1 MNKRLVRFS
10 ISAAAVLVLAA
21 GCSSGTGAPAG
32 VPSNASSPSISSPMD
47 HSPSGTHAATPVA
60 APSPDTTQAAE
71 LRAALTS
78 LLNDHV
84 WLAGNALDT
93 AVKKKGNLKDP
104 QVVGAVKALDANSV
118 ALSKAIGS
126 VYPDA
131 EKPFLA
137 SWRQHIGFFVN
148 YTLGKATKNDKQVA
162 KAKSDLDKYRTS
174 FGELI
179 NSVVPELPADAV
191 AEELKPHVASLFTA
205 IDASVAGKPDYQT
218 KLSMAAGHML
228 MTADVLA
235 GGIAKNKGLE
245 GDVDGTASTVRATLT
260 QQLQDHVWLAGN
272 AIDTALYK
280 KGNLKD
286 PQVAGAVKALDENS
300 VALAKTVGSVYPDA
314 EKPFLASWRQHIG
327 FFVNYTLGKA
337 TKNEKQAAKAKAD
350 LNKYR
355 TSFGQLINSVI
366 PELPA
371 DAVAKELVP
380 HVNTLIAAID
390 ADIAG
395 KADYQSKLTAA
406 ADHMPMTAA
415 ILASGI
421 VANKKIES

>member
-32 VPSNASSPSISSPMD
+32 VPSNASSPSASSSMQHSSSST
-47 HSPSGTHAATPVA
+47 HSPTTTAMA
-60 APSPDTTQAAE
+60 PDTTQAAE

-93 AVKKKGNLKDP
+93 AVKKKGDLKDP

-162 KAKSDLDKYRTS
+162 KAKADLDKYRTS

-191 AEELKPHVASLFTA
+191 AEELKPHVASMYAA

-218 KLSMAAGHML
+218 KLTMAADHML
-228 MTADVLA
+228 MTAEVLA
-235 GGIAKNKGLE
+235 GGIAQNKSLE

-280 KGNLKD
+280 KGYLND

-300 VALAKTVGSVYPDA
+300 VALAKTVGSVYPEA

-355 TSFGQLINSVI
+355 TSFGELINSVI

-371 DAVAKELVP
+371 DAVAEELVP
-380 HVNTLIAAID
+380 HVDTLIAAID

-421 VANKKIES
+421 VANKNIES

>member
-1 MNKRLVRFS
+1 MNKRFARFS

-21 GCSSGTGAPAG
+21 GCSSGTGSPAG
-32 VPSNASSPSISSPMD
+32 MPGPETAPSSVPSASMT
-47 HSPSGTHAATPVA
+47 HSPSHSPTTTSTAPDATEAAA
-60 APSPDTTQAAE
+60 
-71 LRAALTS
+71 LRATLTS
-78 LLNDHV
+78 LLSDHV

-93 AVKKKGNLKDP
+93 AVQRKGDLKDP

-118 ALSKAIGS
+118 ALAKAVGS

-148 YTLGKATKNDKQVA
+148 YTLGKATKDDKRVA
-162 KAKSDLDKYRTS
+162 KAKADLDNYRTS

-191 AEELKPHVASLFTA
+191 VEELKPHVNSLYAA

-218 KLSMAAGHML
+218 KLSMAANHMA
-228 MTADVLA
+228 MTAEILA

-245 GDVDGTASTVRATLT
+245 GDVDGVAATVRAALT
-260 QQLQDHVWLAGN
+260 SQLSAHVWLAGN
-272 AIDTALYK
+272 ALDTAVQK
-280 KGNLKD
+280 KGDLKD
-286 PQVAGAVKALDENS
+286 PKVVRAVKALDANS

-337 TKNEKQAAKAKAD
+337 TKDDKQVAKAKTD
-350 LNKYR
+350 LDNYR
-355 TSFGQLINSVI
+355 TSFGELINSVI

-371 DAVAKELVP
+371 DAVAEELSP
-380 HVNTLIAAID
+380 HVDTLFAAID
-390 ADIAG
+390 ASVAG
-395 KADYQSKLTAA
+395 KPDYQTKLTKAA
-406 ADHMPMTAA
+406 NHMPMTAA
-415 ILASGI
+415 ILTSGI
-421 VANKKIES
+421 VANKKIDS

>member
-1 MNKRLVRFS
+1 MNKRFARFS

-21 GCSSGTGAPAG
+21 GCGSGTSSPAG
-32 VPSNASSPSISSPMD
+32 MPGPETAPSSVPSVSMT
-47 HSPSGTHAATPVA
+47 HSPSHSPTTTSTAPDATEAAA
-60 APSPDTTQAAE
+60 
-71 LRAALTS
+71 LRATLTS
-78 LLNDHV
+78 LLSDHV

-93 AVKKKGNLKDP
+93 AVQKKGDLKDP

-118 ALSKAIGS
+118 ALSKAVGS

-148 YTLGKATKNDKQVA
+148 YTLGKATKDDKQVA
-162 KAKSDLDKYRTS
+162 KAKADLDNYRTS

-191 AEELKPHVASLFTA
+191 AEELKPHVDTLFAA

-218 KLSMAAGHML
+218 KLSMAADHMA
-228 MTADVLA
+228 MTAEILA

-245 GDVDGTASTVRATLT
+245 GDVDGMAATVRATLT
-260 QQLQDHVWLAGN
+260 SQLSAHVWLAGN
-272 AIDTALYK
+272 ALDTAVQK
-280 KGNLKD
+280 KGDLKD
-286 PQVAGAVKALDENS
+286 PQVVGAVKALDANS

-337 TKNEKQAAKAKAD
+337 TKDDKQIAKAKAD
-350 LNKYR
+350 LDNYR
-355 TSFGQLINSVI
+355 TSFGELINSVI

-371 DAVAKELVP
+371 DAVADELKP
-380 HVNTLIAAID
+380 HVDTLFAAID
-390 ADIAG
+390 ASVAG
-395 KADYQSKLTAA
+395 KPDYQAKLTAA
-406 ADHMPMTAA
+406 AAHMPMTAA
-415 ILASGI
+415 VLTSGI
-421 VANKKIES
+421 VANKKIAS

>member
-10 ISAAAVLVLAA
+10 ISAAAVLVIAA
-21 GCSSGTGAPAG
+21 GCSSGNGAPAG
-32 VPSNASSPSISSPMD
+32 VPSNATSPSSSSSMATHPSS
-47 HSPSGTHAATPVA
+47 HSPTTTAAD
-60 APSPDTTQAAE
+60 PDTTEAAQ

-93 AVKKKGNLKDP
+93 AVKKKGDLKDP
-104 QVVGAVKALDANSV
+104 HVVGAVKALDANSV

-148 YTLGKATKNDKQVA
+148 YTLGKATKNDKQIA
-162 KAKSDLDKYRTS
+162 KAKADLDKYRTS

-191 AEELKPHVASLFTA
+191 AEELKPHVASLYAA
-205 IDASVAGKPDYQT
+205 IDASVAGKPDYQA
-218 KLSMAAGHML
+218 KLTMAAGHML

-235 GGIAKNKGLE
+235 GGIAQNKGLE

-272 AIDTALYK
+272 AIDTALSK

-286 PQVAGAVKALDENS
+286 PQVVGAVKALDANS

-327 FFVNYTLGKA
+327 FFVSYTLGKA

-350 LNKYR
+350 LNNYR
-355 TSFGQLINSVI
+355 TSFGELINSVI
-366 PELPA
+366 PQLPA

-380 HVNTLIAAID
+380 HVDTLIAAID

-395 KADYQSKLTAA
+395 KADYQSKLTVA

-415 ILASGI
+415 ILTSGI

>member
-1 MNKRLVRFS
+1 
-10 ISAAAVLVLAA
+10 
-21 GCSSGTGAPAG
+21 
-32 VPSNASSPSISSPMD
+32 MD
-47 HSPSGTHAATPVA
+47 HSASGTHAATPVSD
-60 APSPDTTQAAE
+60 PSPDTTQAAE

-93 AVKKKGNLKDP
+93 AVKKKGDLKNP

-118 ALSKAIGS
+118 ALSKAI
-126 VYPDA
+126 
-131 EKPFLA
+131 
-137 SWRQHIGFFVN
+137 
-148 YTLGKATKNDKQVA
+148 
-162 KAKSDLDKYRTS
+162 
-174 FGELI
+174 
-179 NSVVPELPADAV
+179 
-191 AEELKPHVASLFTA
+191 
-205 IDASVAGKPDYQT
+205 
-218 KLSMAAGHML
+218 
-228 MTADVLA
+228 
-235 GGIAKNKGLE
+235 
-245 GDVDGTASTVRATLT
+245 
-260 QQLQDHVWLAGN
+260 
-272 AIDTALYK
+272 
-280 KGNLKD
+280 
-286 PQVAGAVKALDENS
+286 
-300 VALAKTVGSVYPDA
+300 GSVYPDA

>member
-1 MNKRLVRFS
+1 MNKRFARFS

-21 GCSSGTGAPAG
+21 GCSSGTGSPAG
-32 VPSNASSPSISSPMD
+32 MPGPETAPSSVPSASMT
-47 HSPSGTHAATPVA
+47 HSPSHSPTTTSTAPDATEAAA
-60 APSPDTTQAAE
+60 
-71 LRAALTS
+71 LRATLTS
-78 LLNDHV
+78 LLSDHV

-93 AVKKKGNLKDP
+93 AVQRKGDLKDP

-118 ALSKAIGS
+118 ALAKAVGS

-148 YTLGKATKNDKQVA
+148 YTLGKATNDDKQVA
-162 KAKSDLDKYRTS
+162 KAKADLDNYRTS

-191 AEELKPHVASLFTA
+191 VEELKPHVNSLYAA

-218 KLSMAAGHML
+218 KLSMAANHMA
-228 MTADVLA
+228 MTAEILA

-245 GDVDGTASTVRATLT
+245 GDVDGVAATVRAALT
-260 QQLQDHVWLAGN
+260 SQLSAHVWLAGN
-272 AIDTALYK
+272 ALDTAVQK
-280 KGNLKD
+280 KGDLKD
-286 PQVAGAVKALDENS
+286 PKVVRAVKALDANS

-337 TKNEKQAAKAKAD
+337 TKDDKQVAKAKTD
-350 LNKYR
+350 LDNYR
-355 TSFGQLINSVI
+355 TSFGELINSVI

-371 DAVAKELVP
+371 DAVAEELSP
-380 HVNTLIAAID
+380 HVDTLFAAID
-390 ADIAG
+390 ASVAG
-395 KADYQSKLTAA
+395 KPDYQTKLTKAA
-406 ADHMPMTAA
+406 NHMPMTAA
-415 ILASGI
+415 ILTSGI
-421 VANKKIES
+421 VANKKIDS

>member
-1 MNKRLVRFS
+1 MNKRLARLS

-32 VPSNASSPSISSPMD
+32 VPSHEMSPSSSSSMEGSHSSST
-47 HSPSGTHAATPVA
+47 HSPTTTAMA
-60 APSPDTTQAAE
+60 PDTTQAAE

-93 AVKKKGNLKDP
+93 AVKKKGDLKDP

-148 YTLGKATKNDKQVA
+148 YTLGKATKDDKQVA
-162 KAKSDLDKYRTS
+162 KAKSDLDNYRKS
-174 FGELI
+174 FGQLI

-191 AEELKPHVASLFTA
+191 AKELVPHVNSLYAA
-205 IDASVAGKPDYQT
+205 IDASVAGKPDYQA
-218 KLSMAAGHML
+218 KLTVAADHML

-235 GGIAKNKGLE
+235 GGIAKNNGLE
-245 GDVDGTASTVRATLT
+245 GEVDGTASTVRATLT

-272 AIDTALYK
+272 AIDTALWK

-286 PQVAGAVKALDENS
+286 PQVVGAVKALDANS
-300 VALAKTVGSVYPDA
+300 VALAKTVGSVYPEA

-350 LNKYR
+350 LDNYR
-355 TSFGQLINSVI
+355 ESFGQLINSVI

-395 KADYQSKLTAA
+395 KADYQSKLTIA

-415 ILASGI
+415 ILTSGI

>member
-1 MNKRLVRFS
+1 MNKRFARFS

-21 GCSSGTGAPAG
+21 GCGSGTSSPAG
-32 VPSNASSPSISSPMD
+32 MPGPETAPSSVPSVSMT
-47 HSPSGTHAATPVA
+47 HSPSHSPTTTSTAPDATEAAA
-60 APSPDTTQAAE
+60 
-71 LRAALTS
+71 LRATLTS
-78 LLNDHV
+78 LLSDHV

-93 AVKKKGNLKDP
+93 AVQKKGDLKDP

-118 ALSKAIGS
+118 ALSKAVGS

-137 SWRQHIGFFVN
+137 SWRQHIGFFFN
-148 YTLGKATKNDKQVA
+148 YTLGKATKDDKQVA
-162 KAKSDLDKYRTS
+162 KAKADLDNYRTS

-191 AEELKPHVASLFTA
+191 AEELKPHVDTLFAA

-218 KLSMAAGHML
+218 KLSMAADHMA
-228 MTADVLA
+228 MTAEILA

-245 GDVDGTASTVRATLT
+245 GDVDGMAATVRATLT
-260 QQLQDHVWLAGN
+260 SQLSAHVWLAGN
-272 AIDTALYK
+272 ALDTAVQK
-280 KGNLKD
+280 KGDLKD
-286 PQVAGAVKALDENS
+286 PQVVGAVKALDANS

-337 TKNEKQAAKAKAD
+337 TKDDKQIAKAKAD
-350 LNKYR
+350 LDNYR
-355 TSFGQLINSVI
+355 TSFGELINSVI

-371 DAVAKELVP
+371 DAVADELKP
-380 HVNTLIAAID
+380 HVDTLFAAID
-390 ADIAG
+390 ASVAG
-395 KADYQSKLTAA
+395 KPDYQAKLTAA
-406 ADHMPMTAA
+406 AAHMPMTAA
-415 ILASGI
+415 VLTSGI
-421 VANKKIES
+421 VANKKIAS

>member
-1 MNKRLVRFS
+1 MNKRLIRFS
-10 ISAAAVLVLAA
+10 ISTAAVLVLAA
-21 GCSSGTGAPAG
+21 GCSSSGSPAG
-32 VPSNASSPSISSPMD
+32 VPGPEMAPPSAPSVSMTHSPD
-47 HSPSGTHAATPVA
+47 HSPATTAVA
-60 APSPDTTQAAE
+60 PDTTEAAA
-71 LRAALTS
+71 LRATLTS
-78 LLNDHV
+78 LLSDHV

-93 AVKKKGNLKDP
+93 AVQHKGDLKDP

-118 ALSKAIGS
+118 ALSEAIGS

-148 YTLGKATKNDKQVA
+148 YTLGKATNDDKQVA
-162 KAKSDLDKYRTS
+162 KAKADLDAYRTS
-174 FGELI
+174 FGQLI

-191 AEELKPHVASLFTA
+191 ADELKPHVQSLYAA
-205 IDASVAGKPDYQT
+205 IDASVAGKSDYQT
-218 KLSMAAGHML
+218 KLSMAADHMV
-228 MTADVLA
+228 MTAEILA

-245 GDVDGTASTVRATLT
+245 GEVDGMASTVRATLT
-260 QQLQDHVWLAGN
+260 SQLSAHVWLAGN
-272 AIDTALYK
+272 AIDTAVRH
-280 KGNLKD
+280 KGDLKD
-286 PQVAGAVKALDENS
+286 PQVVGAVKALDANS
-300 VALAKTVGSVYPDA
+300 VALAKTLGSVYPDA

-337 TKNEKQAAKAKAD
+337 TNNEKQAAQAKAD
-350 LNKYR
+350 LNNYR
-355 TSFGQLINSVI
+355 KSFGELINSVI

-395 KADYQSKLTAA
+395 KADYQSKLTVA

-415 ILASGI
+415 ILTSGI

>member
-1 MNKRLVRFS
+1 MNKRWTRFS

-21 GCSSGTGAPAG
+21 GCSSGSPAG
-32 VPSNASSPSISSPMD
+32 VPAPASSPSSVPSVSMT
-47 HSPSGTHAATPVA
+47 HSPSHSPTTTAVA
-60 APSPDTTQAAE
+60 PDATQAAA
-71 LRAALTS
+71 LRATLTS
-78 LLNDHV
+78 LLSDHV

-93 AVKKKGNLKDP
+93 AVQNKGDLKDP
-104 QVVGAVKALDANSV
+104 QVVGAVKALDDNSV
-118 ALSKAIGS
+118 ALAEAIGS

-148 YTLGKATKNDKQVA
+148 YTLGKATKDDKQVA
-162 KAKSDLDKYRTS
+162 KAKADLDAYRTS

-191 AEELKPHVASLFTA
+191 AEELKPHVSSLFAA

-218 KLSMAAGHML
+218 KLSVAADHMV
-228 MTADVLA
+228 MTAEVLA

-245 GDVDGTASTVRATLT
+245 GDVDGMAATVRATLT
-260 QQLQDHVWLAGN
+260 SQLSAHVWLAGN
-272 AIDTALYK
+272 ALDTAVRN
-280 KGNLKD
+280 KGDLKD
-286 PQVAGAVKALDENS
+286 PEVVGAVKALDANS

-327 FFVNYTLGKA
+327 FFVNYTLGRA
-337 TKNEKQAAKAKAD
+337 TENDEQVAKAKAD
-350 LNKYR
+350 LDAYR
-355 TSFGQLINSVI
+355 TSFGELINSVI

-371 DAVAKELVP
+371 DAVADELKP
-380 HVNTLIAAID
+380 HVSTLFAAID
-390 ADIAG
+390 ASVAG
-395 KADYQSKLTAA
+395 KPDYQTKLSMAA
-406 ADHMPMTAA
+406 EHMPMTAA
-415 ILASGI
+415 VLTSGI